1 MAEQEL
7 IFLNTENLYS
17 REDLNKFPKYRLE
30 QIKSW
35 LNKGIEE
42 FDEMSNIPKEL
53 REYLKSRYFIG
64 SCKIKDKKISQDGTV
79 KYLFELYDGEV
90 IESVVMKYNHGYSM
104 CLSTQAGCKMGCIFC
119 MTGQGGFAR
128 NLFSTEILSQI
139 QVAQKDLK
147 IKISNIVLMGMGEP
161 LDNYKNVLEFIKLV
175 NSKDNLNIGARH
187 ISISTCGLV
196 DKIYEL
202 AKENLQITLSI
213 SLHAPNNLIRD
224 KIMKINKR
232 WRVEDLITACKYYTK
247 ITKRRISFEYI
258 MIKDLNDTVECAH
271 ELAKI
276 LRGMICH
283 VNLIPMNNFECD
295 NNNLKYDL
303 KRSTIC
309 DIYRFKNILEKE
321 NINVTIRRTL
331 GQDIN
336 GACGQLKYNNTKYN
350 NFRK

>member
-1 MAEQEL
+1 MSEQEL

-17 REDLNKFPKYRLE
+17 QENLSEFPKYRLE

-35 LNKGIEE
+35 LHKGIEN

-53 REYLKSRYFIG
+53 REYLKSKYFIG
-64 SCKIKDKKISQDGTV
+64 SCKIKDKKISRDGTV

-119 MTGQGGFAR
+119 MTGQGGFTR

-202 AKENLQITLSI
+202 AKENLQITLSV

-232 WRVEDLITACKYYTK
+232 WRVEDLIAACKYYIK

-258 MIKDLNDTVECAH
+258 MIKDLNDTIECAR

-283 VNLIPMNNFECD
+283 VNLIPMNNFECN

-309 DIYRFKNILEKE
+309 DIYKFKNILEQE

-350 NFRK
+350 NFKK

>member
-1 MAEQEL
+1 
-7 IFLNTENLYS
+7 
-17 REDLNKFPKYRLE
+17 
-30 QIKSW
+30 
-35 LNKGIEE
+35 
-42 FDEMSNIPKEL
+42 
-53 REYLKSRYFIG
+53 
-64 SCKIKDKKISQDGTV
+64 
-79 KYLFELYDGEV
+79 
-90 IESVVMKYNHGYSM
+90 MKYNHGYSM